1 MVWCVLKTPNRQVL
15 QVITFNLLRH
25 YENKKIK
32 QSTVTMPDSLGSN
45 LIQKKHADA
54 LEEVSKPREKSKS

>member
-15 QVITFNLLRH
+15 KVITFNRLRH
-25 YENKKIK
+25 YRNKQIK

-45 LIQKKHADA
+45 LIQKKHVDA
-54 LEEVSKPREKSKS
+54 LEEVSEPRDESKS